1 MAIRESE
8 ILDKVGKYNLTT
20 LDIISYQQQKDES
33 EGAQEGSTK
42 LAAQIRMKSPLVR
55 FRLGDLYGGGGLDK
69 NMMLGFIK
77 SINYTVPDNATWE
90 NSKDSVRPKLI
101 TCTMTY
107 QVVHETV
114 PNYLTQFYGKQQ
126 QVLTGPGGTDK
137 TVTGGFHN
145 KVEKSVT

>member
-1 MAIRESE
+1 
-8 ILDKVGKYNLTT
+8 
-20 LDIISYQQQKDES
+20 
-33 EGAQEGSTK
+33 
-42 LAAQIRMKSPLVR
+42 MKPPLVR
-55 FRLGDLYGGGGLDK
+55 CRMGDLFGGGGLDK

-77 SINYTVPDNATWE
+77 SINYTIPDEAVWE
-90 NSKDSVRPKLI
+90 TGKNFMRPKLI
-101 TCTMTY
+101 LCTVTY